1 MINNSP
7 EHIRLR
13 RDRNTLR
20 IVGAGTIAFGI
31 WSLVKVFS
39 VLFIR
44 RHEIIST
51 MYEDAQEKGVDMT
64 EISPSLLF
72 KMMLIMAMTML
83 IFDIASRLIVGLS
96 AIYEG
101 NGRNMRFPYVILT
114 CIMMIVNI
122 SNIITLLT
130 GTQEDAGILTEV
142 FNNDSMLSSVLIEL
156 TSFIMLLEMTIASV
170 RIRRFNRQERKK
182 RA

>member
-7 EHIRLR
+7 EHIRSR

-64 EISPSLLF
+64 EISPSVTF
-72 KMMLIMAMTML
+72 VQNDADNGDDHA
-83 IFDIASRLIVGLS
+83 DI
-96 AIYEG
+96 
-101 NGRNMRFPYVILT
+101 
-114 CIMMIVNI
+114 
-122 SNIITLLT
+122 
-130 GTQEDAGILTEV
+130 
-142 FNNDSMLSSVLIEL
+142 
-156 TSFIMLLEMTIASV
+156 
-170 RIRRFNRQERKK
+170 
-182 RA
+182 